1 MRLREHDHGS
11 SPLTRGKPADRA
23 LSGKWS
29 GLIPAHA
36 GKTPPPSGAR
46 ASGPAHPRSRGE
58 NDPPTASIADRMGS
72 SPLTRGKHLGRVG
85 TCCDR
90 GLIPAHAGKT
100 NYPCCA
106 QLQHRA
112 HPRSRGENVVG
123 SIARD
128 APAGSSPLTRGK
140 HRACRWRRENLG
152 LIPAHAGKTRI
163 RRPGSIGT
171 GAHPRSR
178 GENEGR
184 CTTTRIEAGSSPL
197 TRGKPPTSATAAS
210 TATAHP
216 RSRGENPE
224 VVAALISVIGSSPLT
239 RGKHL
244 SAMFD
249 RSAGGLIPAHAGK
262 TS

>member
-1 MRLREHDHGS
+1 MSTYGHGAHPRSRGENDHRVRLREHDHGS

-72 SPLTRGKHLGRVG
+72 SRLTRGKHLGRVG

-197 TRGKPPTSATAAS
+197 TRGKPEDIA
-210 TATAHP
+210 
-216 RSRGENPE
+216 GM
-224 VVAALISVIGSSPLT
+224 VVEE
-239 RGKHL
+239 R
-244 SAMFD
+244 
-249 RSAGGLIPAHAGK
+249 LIPAHAGK
-262 TS
+262 TF